1 MLSHCLTTI
10 KIIKE
15 DIIAKLEKNDSEC
28 KSFFLKLAGDYYRYM
43 SEMSTGEL
51 LSKTRMSAH
60 EHYKQADIAARG
72 LQPCNSV
79 KLGIALN
86 FSVFQYEVMKEPK
99 KAVSLAESALEEA
112 HHKIDD
118 VDEETYREAKSVLEL
133 IKDNLLKWK
142 REEEGNEAFD
152 EDDLV

>member
-1 MLSHCLTTI
+1 
-10 KIIKE
+10 
-15 DIIAKLEKNDSEC
+15 
-28 KSFFLKLAGDYYRYM
+28 M
-43 SEMSTGEL
+43 SEMSTGDL
-51 LSKTRMSAH
+51 LDKTRSSAH
-60 EHYKQADIAARG
+60 EHYKQAAIASKD
-72 LQPCNSV
+72 LLPCNSV

-86 FSVFQYEVMKEPK
+86 FSVFHYEVMKEPK
-99 KAVSLAESALEEA
+99 KAVSLAESAMEEA
-112 HHKIDD
+112 LQKIDD